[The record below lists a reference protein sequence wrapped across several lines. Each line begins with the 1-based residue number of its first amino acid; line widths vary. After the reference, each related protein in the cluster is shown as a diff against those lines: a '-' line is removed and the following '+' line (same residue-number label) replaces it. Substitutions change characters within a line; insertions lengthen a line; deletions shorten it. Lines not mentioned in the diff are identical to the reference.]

1 MKKRLLVLGAALLAS
16 MCLSAAESAAK
27 DLHRS
32 THLPLIIKGSTKTPI
47 GARQFCAERPDEC
60 RPVEAGVGP
69 LALTESLR
77 NDLVEINRKLNQQVV
92 AVTDESYYQKR
103 EFWTYPDGFGDCEDF
118 ALAKRR
124 ALIERGWPAGALR
137 MTLVRQRNGE
147 AHAVLVAVTDGGD
160 FVLDNLVGDVLDW
173 DQTDY
178 KFVKMQSP
186 QSLNSWVDLEDDR
199 VMAVASK

>member
-1 MKKRLLVLGAALLAS
+1 MKKRLIGLAALCAVVCLGATGLVAG
-16 MCLSAAESAAK
+16 E
-27 DLHRS
+27 HRLG
-32 THLPLIIKGSTKTPI
+32 HQPLIIKGSTKTPI
-47 GARQFCAERPDEC
+47 GARQFCTERPDEC
-60 RPVEAGVGP
+60 RPVKTVSGP
-69 LALTESLR
+69 IALTEALR
-77 NDLVEINRKLNQQVV
+77 RDLREINNSWNRKVV
-92 AVTDESYYQKR
+92 AITDEDYYQKR

-147 AHAVLVAVTDGGD
+147 AHAVLVAMTDVGD
-160 FVLDNLVGDVLDW
+160 FVLDNLVGDILDW

>member
-1 MKKRLLVLGAALLAS
+1 MKKRLIGLAALCAALCLGATTLVAG
-16 MCLSAAESAAK
+16 E
-27 DLHRS
+27 HR
-32 THLPLIIKGSTKTPI
+32 LGYQPLIIKGSTKTPI
-47 GARQFCAERPDEC
+47 GARQFCTERPDEC
-60 RPVEAGVGP
+60 RPIDTVKGP
-69 LALTESLR
+69 IALTDAMRRDLR
-77 NDLVEINRKLNQQVV
+77 EINRVWNRKVV
-92 AVTDESYYQKR
+92 AITDQDYYQKR

-147 AHAVLVAVTDGGD
+147 AHAVLVALTDVGD
-160 FVLDNLVGDVLDW
+160 FVLDNLVADILDW
-173 DQTDY
+173 DQTSY

-199 VMAVASK
+199 VMALASK